1 MWPPDFTSISLV
13 MTLVGFLARRPVLFA
28 ARTSGESSTCACGTA
43 LRVVAVVVV
52 GLSCGSAAYSVSA
65 NAVRPQLRIAFI
77 LPPANG
83 SMLRWR
89 AEISCSAPNLAFWRV
104 NVARAPATE
113 VRLSRRLHRHLSGG
127 RDHPGDGRLLRRARL
142 PRNLHGDAGGL

>member
-1 MWPPDFTSISLV
+1 

-77 LPPANG
+77 TASYEWVNVTLARRNFLFRPESCILAG
-83 SMLRWR
+83 EFRQSSCHRSS
-89 AEISCSAPNLAFWRV
+89 AISPLESAPFYRERPSLSL
-104 NVARAPATE
+104 PAS
-113 VRLSRRLHRHLSGG
+113 L
-127 RDHPGDGRLLRRARL
+127 
-142 PRNLHGDAGGL
+142 